1 MKKSYKH
8 GKLIPQDKLMLEILA
23 RGGEFTELELGKI
36 LMGKPQRGI
45 RSLIALARKEGYMIA
60 NKLVINPKT
69 GRINKS
75 YYLETNEKKYMTWA
89 LQNGMFNFKVGA
101 PKY

>member
-1 MKKSYKH
+1 MKKNYKQN
-8 GKLIPQDKLMLEILA
+8 KLIPQDKLMLEILA

-60 NKLVINPKT
+60 NKLVINPET

-75 YYLETNEKKYMTWA
+75 YYLETNEKKYMSWA

-101 PKY
+101 PKH